1 MHAIFLNLNQNLG
14 QFQSWKLP
22 APTGLSHQGRDW
34 VLWRM
39 LQFSELRKK
48 TLLLGFCWIV
58 VTMTYYGLSLNSG
71 SLGGDIFIN
80 HIISGLV
87 EIPGYCGAMYLLN
100 IIGRIKTL
108 SLSFCLCGLVLLAI
122 LAVPND
128 LQWLILTIAFV
139 GKACIT
145 LAFGALYAFIAEVYP
160 TIARST
166 GIGCCSCMARVGAI
180 LSPWVAMLDVYH
192 PFVPIVVY
200 GLLAF
205 SAGLAVLV
213 FPETKGGKLPDSF
226 QESENLGLKFPWK
239 RSKTRVELTAI

>member
-1 MHAIFLNLNQNLG
+1 
-14 QFQSWKLP
+14 
-22 APTGLSHQGRDW
+22 
-34 VLWRM
+34 M

-71 SLGGDIFIN
+71 NLGGDIFIN